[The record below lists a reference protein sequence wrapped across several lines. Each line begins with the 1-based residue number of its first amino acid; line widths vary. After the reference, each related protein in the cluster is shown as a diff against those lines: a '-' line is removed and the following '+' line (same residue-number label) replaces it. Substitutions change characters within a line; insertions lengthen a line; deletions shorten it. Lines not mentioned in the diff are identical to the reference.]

1 MSNEHLKP
9 VIEAALFAAGEPIT
23 VERLQQLFEPNNKP
37 NAKELT
43 AVLEALREDY
53 QNRSLELVEVASGYR
68 FQVRRDYAPWLQRLW
83 EKRPARYSRAL
94 LETLALVAYRQPI
107 TRGEIEDVRGVAIS
121 TNIMK
126 ILQEREWVKV
136 VGYKDVPGKPALY
149 ATTKNFLD
157 YFNLKSINELPS
169 LQELMSMEE
178 VEQKLQRQFALD
190 VDGIEQVGEMQTAL
204 EEPEH
209 DIAENELIE
218 DGIPE
223 DEMLIADV
231 ELEELMIEDPVI
243 DSEDHV

>member
-231 ELEELMIEDPVI
+231 ELEELMIEDPVT